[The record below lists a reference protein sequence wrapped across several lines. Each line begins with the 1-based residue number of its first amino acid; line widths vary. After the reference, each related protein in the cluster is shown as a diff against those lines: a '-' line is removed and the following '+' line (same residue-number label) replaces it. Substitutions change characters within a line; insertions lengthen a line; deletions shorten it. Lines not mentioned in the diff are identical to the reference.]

1 MKPGS
6 AQNSSN
12 LGLEGGVMRL
22 NLLSF
27 FFFFAG
33 WKASL
38 SEGVHAHDL
47 ARVLGVQGSY
57 VYMGLLRE
65 QGE

>member
-27 FFFFAG
+27 FFCRLER
-33 WKASL
+33 KL
-38 SEGVHAHDL
+38 ESEGAHTHDL
-47 ARVLGVQGSY
+47 ARVLGIQGSY
-57 VYMGLLRE
+57 AYIGLLRE